1 MWFPGL
7 EGCIG
12 IARTESFSLNSLAI
26 PAEAYRRS
34 SGCSQL
40 DACLGLHAFHFCI
53 IFGAG
58 AVHCAPRPP
67 PGYFLGVS
75 LVSILG

>member
-12 IARTESFSLNSLAI
+12 MARTESLSLNLLAI

-53 IFGAG
+53 IFGQG
-58 AVHCAPRPP
+58 LCIVHRVPRQ
-67 PGYFLGVS
+67 GIFWVS
-75 LVSILG
+75 LVSFLG